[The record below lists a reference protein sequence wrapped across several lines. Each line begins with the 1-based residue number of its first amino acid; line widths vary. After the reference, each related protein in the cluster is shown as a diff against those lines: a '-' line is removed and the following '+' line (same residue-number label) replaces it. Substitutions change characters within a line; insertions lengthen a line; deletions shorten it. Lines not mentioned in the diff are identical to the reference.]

1 MGEQA
6 SLPPRVLQTAAALF
20 QEGEKI
26 PSRTPC
32 RGQPRGPGQGPGASW
47 ESDWQ
52 RWGRSTCG
60 GRAACGLALPSRASR
75 GRGSRGL
82 LTQDKDETALVSQD
96 PYPEAQDH
104 SAQDLEEEWG
114 S

>member
-32 RGQPRGPGQGPGASW
+32 RGQPR
-47 ESDWQ
+47 DL
-52 RWGRSTCG
+52 
-60 GRAACGLALPSRASR
+60 GRALEPAGKVT
-75 GRGSRGL
+75 GSAGAA
-82 LTQDKDETALVSQD
+82 ALVGAVLPAAWLS
-96 PYPEAQDH
+96 PLEPAGAGEAEDSLRRTKMKLLL
-104 SAQDLEEEWG
+104 SARIHTPKPRITPPRI
-114 S
+114 